1 MFGFMSGWLPGS
13 LSGSLSGSL
22 PGMVRGRV
30 PVGSDRPGVRGRWTV
45 AGATALAAL
54 ACGLCG
60 CRGGGTATTSAGPV
74 IFDERRAAFPTPD
87 ADFAKLGYR
96 LDWVGYPDV
105 SRGESIREMAVY
117 SDVVVTQDTSGTV
130 AVLES
135 NTGARRWANQIGER
149 LTRFVGLSRMDG
161 LLLASS
167 DAELFVL
174 RMDNGG
180 FTETNGRQR
189 LSVVVN
195 TRPLLYAD
203 TAVYGTARGE
213 ILSHSVSTGLRR
225 WGFDTRS
232 AIDTPPVMVDQ
243 GVATVSN
250 SGQVTILNPLNGS
263 VIGNA
268 KMFGGV
274 ATNPISTGT
283 SLVVASLDQ
292 SLYCFGAD
300 GRQLWRYRTPRPL
313 RTQPTHDAG
322 VVYCD
327 ISDNGLTAFR
337 ASNGEIIWKNPNV
350 RGEVIASRAGR
361 LLAWDGQSVTVVDRS
376 RGDLIDR
383 VAMPA
388 AMTLVPDAFNDGN
401 LYIAS
406 KSGLVAKLTPR

>member
-1 MFGFMSGWLPGS
+1 MLGFM
-13 LSGSLSGSL
+13 
-22 PGMVRGRV
+22 
-30 PVGSDRPGVRGRWTV
+30 PVQSDRRGVFGGGVRW
-45 AGATALAAL
+45 AGASAMALAAL
-54 ACGLCG
+54 AGSLTACLTG
-60 CRGGGTATTSAGPV
+60 CQGGGGVARAQAEPIS
-74 IFDERRAAFPTPD
+74 FEERRAAFPTPD

-105 SRGESIREMAVY
+105 GRGESIREMAVY
-117 SDVVVTQDTSGTV
+117 ADVIVTQDTGGTV

-149 LTRFVGLSRMDG
+149 LTRFVGLTRMGDN
-161 LLLASS
+161 LLASS
-167 DAELFVL
+167 DAELFAL

-180 FTETNGRQR
+180 FLDVNGRQR

-203 TAVYGTARGE
+203 TAIYGTARGE

-232 AIDTPPVMVDQ
+232 SIDYPSVMVDQ

-263 VIGNA
+263 VIGSA
-268 KMFGGV
+268 SMFAGV
-274 ATNPISTGT
+274 STNPISTGT
-283 SLVVASLDQ
+283 ALVVASLDQ

-313 RTQPTHDAG
+313 RTQPAYDAG
-322 VVYCD
+322 VVYCE
-327 ISDNGLTAFR
+327 ISDNGLTAFQV
-337 ASNGEIIWKNPNV
+337 SNGDIIWKNPNV
-350 RGEVIASRAGR
+350 RGEVIASRDGR
-361 LLAWDGQSVTVVDRS
+361 LLAWDGETVAVVDRA

-383 VAMPA
+383 VSMPA
-388 AMTLVPDAFNDGN
+388 AMKLVPDAFNDGN

-406 KSGLVAKLTPR
+406 KSGLVAKLAPR